1 MYVCFCAN
9 IKEEAI
15 RQAIRKGL
23 RSLDDFR
30 VKMKICTQ
38 CGCCAQHVQQLI
50 AEERQR
56 FVQKEPYEA

>member
-1 MYVCFCAN
+1 MYVCLCAS
-9 IKEEAI
+9 IKEEEV
-15 RQAIRKGL
+15 RQAVRKGL

-30 VKMKICTQ
+30 VTMKMCIQ

-56 FVQKEPYEA
+56 FVQEESYEV